1 MYLRIGGLL
10 LWLCVLSVS
19 YRAEAD
25 ALYLRLPLRG
35 QSVGVVGGFPEISVG
50 GWILDHV
57 GASLEFRPLDAAIGG
72 SMGGRILLWGEDRGW
87 QIDLLLAASV
97 RYPVNNPSVEGVF
110 SPALGA
116 HLRLDRLLFSV
127 QLVLPVALQSTQ
139 PMQFRQSSLLEI
151 WLMGRLGPLWL
162 GIHGGAGPRVVVAG
176 GLVRVDVEYQS
187 SLVIVYQIEGKKD

>member
-1 MYLRIGGLL
+1 MWWVRSVVVVL
-10 LWLCVLSVS
+10 LWVGVVF
-19 YRAEAD
+19 RVEAD

-35 QSVGVVGGFPEISVG
+35 QSVGLVGGFPEISVG
-50 GWILDHV
+50 GWILEYV

-72 SMGGRILLWGEDRGW
+72 SMGGRIPLWGEGRGW

-110 SPALGA
+110 SPALGG

-139 PMQFRQSSLLEI
+139 PMQFRQSSLLDI

-162 GIHGGAGPRVVVAG
+162 GIQGGAGARVTVAG
-176 GLVRVDVEYQS
+176 GSTRVEVEYQS
-187 SLVIVYQIEGKKD
+187 SLVIVYQIEGKKE